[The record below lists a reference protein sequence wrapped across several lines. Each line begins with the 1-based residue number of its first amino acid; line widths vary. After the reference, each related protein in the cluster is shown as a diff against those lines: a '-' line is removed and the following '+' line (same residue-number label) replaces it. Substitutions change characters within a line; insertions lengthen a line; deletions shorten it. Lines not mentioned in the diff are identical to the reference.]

1 MSLGKG
7 IDCKKINFRGG
18 NNVLHNFSDYKT
30 LKEYFGNPD
39 GLKKYGPTKVEYIEK
54 KLVSLPNAEN
64 LYNGI

>member
-1 MSLGKG
+1 M
-7 IDCKKINFRGG
+7 N
-18 NNVLHNFSDYKT
+18 NFSDYKT